1 MIDPLFRN
9 MNRLFVL
16 SFKNGSND
24 HTRDSFDKYQI
35 PLVEN
40 KDFNALNNNKPFFD
54 EPIKNKQEAFGK
66 HVEMSRKD
74 DYTIGNLSDYL
85 YHQKYYK
92 LIGIDLSSQKMLAF
106 LNKLVLYDDD
116 ADDDAATFFITEKRQ
131 RNQSKLFLRFINC
144 DRII

>member
-1 MIDPLFRN
+1 M
-9 MNRLFVL
+9 
-16 SFKNGSND
+16 
-24 HTRDSFDKYQI
+24 
-35 PLVEN
+35 
-40 KDFNALNNNKPFFD
+40 
-54 EPIKNKQEAFGK
+54 KNKQEAFGK

-116 ADDDAATFFITEKRQ
+116 ADHDAATFFITEKRQ
-131 RNQSKLFLRFINC
+131 RNYSKLSLRFINC

>member
-1 MIDPLFRN
+1 
-9 MNRLFVL
+9 
-16 SFKNGSND
+16 
-24 HTRDSFDKYQI
+24 
-35 PLVEN
+35 
-40 KDFNALNNNKPFFD
+40 
-54 EPIKNKQEAFGK
+54 
-66 HVEMSRKD
+66 MSRKD

-116 ADDDAATFFITEKRQ
+116 ADDDAATFFITEKQQ
-131 RNQSKLFLRFINC
+131 RNYSKLFLRFINC